1 VERCTAPAAS
11 ADTAPLHARNAL
23 ALADAVVT
31 LTKQLDDLTSQ
42 FHGFSSVSSTST
54 LLRPNDPTLAS
65 DFAHASSVPAS
76 SSAAASKKAMRTAS
90 PAGGP
95 GAVSKSVRFTTD
107 SPSNASPSPPPI
119 HTPAST
125 VEDSGSGGVNPL
137 FAARYRDNP
146 ALADETEGYRDH
158 VASQDL
164 SNQQIHA
171 YHDQILRQQ
180 DDQLDA
186 LGASISRQRE
196 LGLRMGDELDDQVA
210 LLEEQEGLVD
220 RHQTR
225 IDRARRQV
233 GRIAK
238 AAGDSKQ
245 MVIIAVLV
253 VILVFLIIVLK

>member
-1 VERCTAPAAS
+1 M
-11 ADTAPLHARNAL
+11 
-23 ALADAVVT
+23 
-31 LTKQLDDLTSQ
+31 
-42 FHGFSSVSSTST
+42 
-54 LLRPNDPTLAS
+54 
-65 DFAHASSVPAS
+65 PAS
-76 SSAAASKKAMRTAS
+76 SSAAAASKKAIRTAS

-95 GAVSKSVRFTTD
+95 GGVSKSVRFTTD

-125 VEDSGSGGVNPL
+125 VEDGGGVNPL

-146 ALADETEGYRDH
+146 ALADETEGYRDQ
-158 VASQDL
+158 VTSQNL

-220 RHQTR
+220 RHQSR